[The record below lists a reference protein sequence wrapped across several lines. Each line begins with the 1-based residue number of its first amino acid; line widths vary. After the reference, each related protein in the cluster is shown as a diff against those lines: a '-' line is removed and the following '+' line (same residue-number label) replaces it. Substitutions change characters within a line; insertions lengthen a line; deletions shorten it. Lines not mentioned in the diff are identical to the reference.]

1 MSDSVQ
7 IGPSPPC
14 IRSWAGQ
21 LTSLSLSFSVSKVEL
36 VIPTGRVTLR
46 IKYKESGSVP
56 VVDRSAFFSSFCPDF
71 LWRNDGPTMS
81 CGLASRVDLRYFALL
96 WPQGRHVT

>member
-14 IRSWAGQ
+14 IPSWAGH

-56 VVDRSAFFSSFCPDF
+56 VVDRSAFFASFCPDF

-81 CGLASRVDLRYFALL
+81 CRLGRRVDLRYFALL